1 MATILLEVA
10 TPDKGEV
17 FSKEINMLIVRSI
30 CGELGILPKHARL
43 LTELTP
49 HAMRIKESGGET
61 QLFVSGGFMEVT
73 RLKIPTT
80 STLTAR
86 RRLTNAQA
94 NVSTRKTPKLTST
107 AQRRHLPERRRDF
120 WLKAFI
126 WAEQKNFPTRHWAG
140 IFLSLK
146 LFAV

>member
-49 HAMRIKESGGET
+49 HAMRIKEGGGET

-73 RLKIPTT
+73 PDKITILADAAENPDDIDVERAKSAYNRASERLAKKNAEIDIDRAEAA
-80 STLTAR
+80 LAR
-86 RRLTNAQA
+86 AKARLL
-94 NVSTRKTPKLTST
+94 VKGV
-107 AQRRHLPERRRDF
+107 HM
-120 WLKAFI
+120 
-126 WAEQKNFPTRHWAG
+126 G
-140 IFLSLK
+140 
-146 LFAV
+146 

>member
-43 LTELTP
+43 LTELVP
-49 HAMRIKESGGET
+49 YPIRIKESGGET

-73 RLKIPTT
+73 PDKITILADAAENPDDIDVERAKAAYQRASERLNKKDPEIDIDRAEAA
-80 STLTAR
+80 LAR
-86 RRLTNAQA
+86 AKARLL
-94 NVSTRKTPKLTST
+94 VKGV
-107 AQRRHLPERRRDF
+107 HM
-120 WLKAFI
+120 
-126 WAEQKNFPTRHWAG
+126 G
-140 IFLSLK
+140 
-146 LFAV
+146 